1 MNASTKTTKSIK
13 PEKKWGQ
20 HFLTDRNLAQIII
33 SLHNPQRN
41 EIHLEIGPGRGELT
55 ELLLDKCKLLI
66 AVEID
71 PRLVKV
77 LQQRFSGKENL
88 IIVAQDILETN
99 IREIFAQYSSA
110 AKKLRIIGNIPFYIS
125 SPLLHH
131 LIEFRHYINDMTL
144 MLQEEVA
151 RRIVAAPNN
160 KDYGYLSLMINFYCS
175 TEIVRKIPKQAFYP
189 KPKVDANIVQ
199 LKILTQPRFNLS
211 NESFFFQLIKSAF
224 SHRRKTL
231 SNSLV
236 KSKLLSL
243 SKEQINTEITKAGIN
258 PKSRAEALSLNEYF
272 QLYKQLIKYIE
283 AI

>member
-1 MNASTKTTKSIK
+1 MNASTKTAKSIK

-20 HFLTDRNLAQIII
+20 HFLTDRNLAQIIV
-33 SLHNPQRN
+33 SLHNPQKN

-55 ELLLDKCKLLI
+55 ELLLEKCKLLI

-77 LQQRFSGKENL
+77 LQQRFSAKENL
-88 IIVAQDILETN
+88 IIITQDILETN
-99 IREIFAQYSSA
+99 INEIFAQYSSA
-110 AKKLRIIGNIPFYIS
+110 GVKLRIIGNIPFYIS

-131 LIEFRHYINDMTL
+131 LIEFRRYINDMTL

-151 RRIVAAPNN
+151 RRIVAAQNN
-160 KDYGYLSLMINFYCS
+160 KDYGYLSLLINYYCNA
-175 TEIVRKIPKQAFYP
+175 EMVRKIPKQAFYP
-189 KPKVDANIVQ
+189 QPKVDANIVQ
-199 LKILTQPRFNLS
+199 LKILPQPRFNIS

-243 SKEQINTEITKAGIN
+243 SKEQINNEIAKAAIN

-272 QLYKQLIKYIE
+272 HLYKQLIKYVE
-283 AI
+283 AV